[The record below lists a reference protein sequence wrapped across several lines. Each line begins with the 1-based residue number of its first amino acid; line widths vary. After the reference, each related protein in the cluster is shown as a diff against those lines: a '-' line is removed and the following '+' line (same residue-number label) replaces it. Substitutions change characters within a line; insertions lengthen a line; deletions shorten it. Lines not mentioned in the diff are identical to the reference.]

1 MDGEAWQVHGVAKSR
16 KRLSDLTSL
25 RQHELRVHISFSP
38 TPHPQV
44 SESDLKVDL
53 GESCA
58 HSASVSKLRR
68 TGLRIPPVL

>member
-25 RQHELRVHISFSP
+25 RQHELRVHISFS
-38 TPHPQV
+38 TPPQV